1 MVARTPEELKRYYR
15 DLTDNQLKEEYRYR
29 MNIPTKH
36 LGSAEID
43 VVINTRKAVIELMK
57 ERGLL

>member
-1 MVARTPEELKRYYR
+1 MMAKTPEELKRYYK
-15 DLTDNQLKEEYRYR
+15 DLSDEKLMEEYRYR

-43 VVINTRKAVIELMK
+43 VVMNTRRAVIELMK